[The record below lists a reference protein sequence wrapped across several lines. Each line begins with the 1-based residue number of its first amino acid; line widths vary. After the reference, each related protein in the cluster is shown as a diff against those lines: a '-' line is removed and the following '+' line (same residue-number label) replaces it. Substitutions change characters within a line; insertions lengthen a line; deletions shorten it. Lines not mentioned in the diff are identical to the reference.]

1 MKKFHLLTA
10 TALSMVAGAVPA
22 LAQTTPTAP
31 VETPTAP
38 AAPGDAT
45 AQADDDW
52 GNEIIVTANRRA
64 EPIQN
69 VPIAVTAV
77 NAQLLDDAGVRDIRG
92 LEQLAPSLQTTTG
105 QSSAVSTSLSIR
117 GVGTAGDN
125 PGFEPAVGVFI
136 DGVFRSR
143 AGIAI
148 AELPEI
154 ERVEVLRGPQ
164 GTLFGRNT
172 SAGALSVTT
181 AMPKFDFGGYVE
193 GEYGNFNAYEL
204 KGALTGPVSEQLALR
219 VDGGYRKRDGY
230 IEDVNSDRAFNDIN
244 RWYVRGQALY
254 DTSAF
259 SFRLI
264 GDYYKTDEQ
273 CCGVVSGTRGPT
285 AAAIQAIAA
294 QQGRTGIYTGAP
306 SDRKMAASPNRDYG
320 EAVRDWGVSGE
331 INADIGELKLT
342 SISAYRDFRVL
353 RNQDIDYSGIDR
365 AYRDGYRS
373 ALRDITQEVRL
384 QGQLFDGKLD
394 FLVGGFYL
402 NEKLKLRD
410 TVRLGNDA
418 NRYVDTLLAGVLGAP
433 PSAGGIGRQA
443 QFFGSFNVPT
453 FTQLVTSLRGGA
465 ALPTGT
471 VPLFGQLLYAQSA
484 ALQQAAPPGSA
495 LFNYLNTPLTPNV
508 AGQGNNND
516 DFQVDTNAF
525 ALFTH
530 NIVNFN
536 DKLSLTLGLRYNYE
550 RKELAAS
557 INSNPSACG
566 FFLGNDPRAV
576 TYRNLIRQASPALF
590 QNLFLLS
597 CNPAVSSEF
606 NGNYSH
612 KRSESRL
619 TGTAK
624 LAYKFTPDVLGYASY
639 DRGFKSGG
647 YNLDQAS
654 FNTTVLGGDGAQAT
668 DLEFGAE
675 TVDSYELG
683 LKTSLTRQFSFNAA
697 LFYQKFKGLQ
707 SLIFAGNSFVV
718 QNVPKSTA
726 KGIELESLIQPI
738 RELSFRLGYT
748 LLDASY
754 DASNNF
760 AGTPLQNQN
769 GRQFLNQPR
778 NVVTVAATWTPRLTG
793 NLNALFHVD
802 MRYNS
807 DVSIVRDGTG
817 ATAVG
822 NDGYPLLNGK
832 IGVATEDRSK
842 QLEFFVEN
850 ITNQYYNISG
860 FAIPEQTGTYGV
872 YPAMPRFYGVRARF
886 GF

>member
-1 MKKFHLLTA
+1 MTKFQLLAA
-10 TALSMVAGAVPA
+10 TALSMVAGASPTI
-22 LAQTTPTAP
+22 AQTATPA
-31 VETPTAP
+31 TAP
-38 AAPGDAT
+38 AAVQSEGT
-45 AQADDDW
+45 TTADDDW

-64 EPIQN
+64 EPIQD

-77 NAQLLDDAGVRDIRG
+77 NAQLLDDAGIRDIRG

-148 AELPEI
+148 AELPEV

-181 AMPKFDFGGYVE
+181 ALPKFDLGGYVE
-193 GEYGNFNAYEL
+193 GEYGNFDAYEL

-219 VDGGYRKRDGY
+219 LDGGYRKRDGY

-273 CCGVVSGTRGPT
+273 CCGVVSGTRGAT
-285 AAAIQAIAA
+285 APAIQAIAA
-294 QQGRTGIYTGAP
+294 QQGRIGIYTGAP
-306 SDRKMAASPNRDYG
+306 SDRRMAASPNRDYG

-331 INADIGELKLT
+331 INADIGDLKLT

-373 ALRDITQEVRL
+373 SLRDITQEVRL

-402 NEKLKLRD
+402 NEKLQLRD

-418 NRYVDTLLAGVLGAP
+418 NRYVDTLLAGVLGQPA
-433 PSAGGIGRQA
+433 SAGGIGRQA

-453 FTQLVTSLRGGA
+453 FTQLVTALRGGA

-471 VPLFGQLLYAQSA
+471 VPLFGQLLYAQSPQ
-484 ALQQAAPPGSA
+484 LQAAAPPGSA
-495 LFNYLNTPLTPNV
+495 LFTYLNTPLTPNV

-530 NIVNFN
+530 NIVNIT
-536 DKLSLTLGLRYNYE
+536 DQLSLTLGLRYNYE

-557 INSNPSACG
+557 VNSNPSACG

-576 TYRNLIRQASPALF
+576 TYRNAIRTASPALF

-606 NGNYSH
+606 NGNYTH
-612 KRSESRL
+612 DRSESRL

-624 LAYKFTPDVLGYASY
+624 LAYKLTPDILGYASY

-654 FNTTVLGGDGAQAT
+654 FDTTVLGGDGAQAT

-683 LKTSLTRQFSFNAA
+683 FKTSVTRQFSFNAA
-697 LFYQKFKGLQ
+697 FFYQKFKGLQ

-718 QNVPKSTA
+718 QNVPRSTA
-726 KGIELESLIQPI
+726 KGVELESLIQPI
-738 RELSFRLGYT
+738 RDLTFRLGYT

-754 DASNNF
+754 DADNDFS
-760 AGTPLQNQN
+760 GTPLQNQQ

-778 NVVTVAATWTPRLTG
+778 NVVTVAATWQPRLTG
-793 NLNALFHVD
+793 TLNALFHVD
-802 MRYNS
+802 TRYNS

-817 ATAVG
+817 TTTVG

-832 IGVATEDRSK
+832 IGIATDDRRK

-872 YPAMPRFYGVRARF
+872 YPAMPRLYGVRARF

>member
-1 MKKFHLLTA
+1 MQRFQLLCAVAVPVLASSLLASPASFAQTAVSPPAGAAASA
-10 TALSMVAGAVPA
+10 TA
-22 LAQTTPTAP
+22 AQ
-31 VETPTAP
+31 
-38 AAPGDAT
+38 
-45 AQADDDW
+45 DDW
-52 GNEIIVTANRRA
+52 GNEIVVTANRRA
-64 EPIQN
+64 EPVQD

-77 NAQLLDDAGVRDIRG
+77 NAKLLDDAGVRDIRG

-105 QSSAVSTSLSIR
+105 QSSATATSLSIR

-136 DGVFRSR
+136 DGVFRAR

-148 AELPEI
+148 AELPEV
-154 ERVEVLRGPQ
+154 ERIEVLRGPQ

-172 SAGALSVTT
+172 SAGALSIFT
-181 AMPKFDFGGYVE
+181 ARPQFDLGGYVE
-193 GEYGNFNAYEL
+193 GQYGNFGAYEV
-204 KGALTGPVSEQLALR
+204 KGALTGPVADTLALR

-230 IEDVNSDRAFNDIN
+230 IRDVNSDRAFNDID

-285 AAAIQAIAA
+285 AGAIQAIATA
-294 QQGRTGIYTGAP
+294 QGRTGIYSGPP
-306 SDRKMAASPNRDYG
+306 SDRKMAATPGRDYG

-331 INADIGELKLT
+331 INADIGTMKLT
-342 SISAYRDFRVL
+342 SISAYRNWQVL

-365 AYRDGYRS
+365 AYREGYRS
-373 ALRDITQEVRL
+373 SLRDITQELRL
-384 QGQLFDGKLD
+384 QGQLFAGKLD

-402 NEKLKLRD
+402 NEQLKLRD
-410 TVRLGNDA
+410 TVRLGADA
-418 NRYVDTLLAGVLGAP
+418 NRYVDTLLGGALAAP
-433 PSAGGIGRQA
+433 PSAGGVGRQA
-443 QFFGSFNVPT
+443 QFYGSFNVPT
-453 FTQLVTSLRGGA
+453 FTQLVTALRGGA
-465 ALPTGT
+465 ALPSGT
-471 VPLFGQLLYAQSA
+471 VPLFGQLLHAQNA
-484 ALQQAAPPGSA
+484 ALQTAAPPGSA
-495 LFNYLNTPLTPNV
+495 LFNYLNTPLAGNQP
-508 AGQGNNND
+508 GQGNNND
-516 DFQVDTNAF
+516 DFTVDTNAF

-530 NIVNFN
+530 NIVNLT
-536 DKLSLTLGLRYNYE
+536 DKLSLTMGLRYNYE
-550 RKELAAS
+550 RKELAATV
-557 INSNPSACG
+557 NSNPAACG
-566 FFLGNDPRAV
+566 FFLGNDPSAIA
-576 TYRNLIRQASPALF
+576 YRNAIRTASPALF

-597 CNPAVSSEF
+597 CNPAISSEF
-606 NGNYSH
+606 NGSYAH
-612 KRSESRL
+612 RRTESRL

-624 LAYKFTPDVLGYASY
+624 LAYKFTPDILGYGSY

-697 LFYQKFKGLQ
+697 LFYQKFRGLQ

-726 KGIELESLIQPI
+726 KGIELESVIQPI
-738 RELSFRLGYT
+738 RELTFRLGYT

-754 DASNNF
+754 DRSNDF
-760 AGTPLQNQN
+760 SGTPLQNQN

-778 NVVTVAATWTPRLTG
+778 NVVTVAATWTPPLTDK
-793 NLNALFHVD
+793 LNALFHVD

-807 DVSIVRDGTG
+807 DVSIARDGTG
-817 ATAVG
+817 ATTVG

-832 IGVATEDRSK
+832 VGVQTDDRRISA
-842 QLEFFVEN
+842 EFFVEN

-872 YPAMPRFYGVRARF
+872 YPAMPRFYGVRGRF